1 MGAFTFVG
9 VAVTS
14 STGVIFGHV
23 ISNPID
29 LLAHIGGFTTK
40 VLAIFGIILATV
52 TTNVAANVVAPA
64 NALVNLS
71 PSYFTFNR
79 GALLTAVIG
88 ILFQPWKLPSSSES
102 FVYTWLVGYSA
113 VLGPIGCVM
122 VADYHFI
129 RKRELIVEDLYSSS
143 PTGVYYY
150 SGGFNLAAV
159 AALVVGVLPVIP
171 GFLEK
176 VEILSNVPKMFRVIY
191 GNAWFISTF
200 FAGFFFWVSPIC

>member
-14 STGVIFGHV
+14 STGVIFGH
-23 ISNPID
+23 I
-29 LLAHIGGFTTK
+29 
-40 VLAIFGIILATV
+40 LAIFGIILATV

-88 ILFQPWKLPSSSES
+88 IFFQPWRLLSSSES

-113 VLGPIGCVM
+113 VLGPIGGVM

-129 RKRELIVEDLYSSS
+129 RKRELIVEDLYSSN
-143 PTGVYYY
+143 PTGAYYY

-159 AALVVGVLPVIP
+159 AALVVGILPVIP

-200 FAGFFFWVSPIC
+200 SPDFSIGVSPICLNDQKFKPF